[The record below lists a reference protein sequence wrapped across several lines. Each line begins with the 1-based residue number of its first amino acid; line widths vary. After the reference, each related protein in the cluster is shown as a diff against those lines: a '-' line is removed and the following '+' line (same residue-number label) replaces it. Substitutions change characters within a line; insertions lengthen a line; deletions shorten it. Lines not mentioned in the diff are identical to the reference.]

1 MKKDVKK
8 KYFSPPLGEMRV
20 CRNGLRGDQWMI
32 VDDLLEAD
40 FWPMSFSSCAGFRLV
55 DAPDVIARRIEF
67 GMPDTA
73 SSHES

>member
-32 VDDLLEAD
+32 VDDLLEAN
-40 FWPMSFSSCAGFRLV
+40 FWPMSFSSCAG
-55 DAPDVIARRIEF
+55 P
-67 GMPDTA
+67 
-73 SSHES
+73 